1 MAYSVVLIRSLP
13 YKELCSLCGIVQLG
27 LKFVAALLIAL
38 IRSIGSSEMHSKAVI
53 PRKGSGMN
61 TGSAMYFRVPVAAAA
76 VPAASGGGGGV
87 VSSVDAPL

>member
-1 MAYSVVLIRSLP
+1 MLSLWA
-13 YKELCSLCGIVQLG
+13 S

-61 TGSAMYFRVPVAAAA
+61 TGGAMYFRVPVAAAA
-76 VPAASGGGGGV
+76 VPAASGGV
-87 VSSVDAPL
+87 EELSPQWMLLSDFSS